1 MREVR
6 RDGIEAGL
14 VGGQAERAH
23 HHLAFAEGA
32 LADQSSGLV
41 APADEDAGMNRDSY
55 SQGRNPVST

>member
-6 RDGIEAGL
+6 RHRIEAGL

-32 LADQSSGLV
+32 LADQSGGLV
-41 APADEDAGMNRDSY
+41 APADEDAGMNPRFVLP
-55 SQGRNPVST
+55 GAEPVST